1 MGDQTHIVELID
13 QVLDETQDRPQLQE
27 KVFDLRDALFQAQ
40 QSAQQSALKIKT
52 LEDAIEKLKSPAHRI
67 GTILSQ
73 VEEGLVRL
81 ACGGAEYQAAV
92 VPELAESGALKT
104 GDQVA
109 LNEGFVVIAR
119 LLRPSQGP
127 LAKISGKLAD
137 GQWLVQAATGNTE
150 TIVLA
155 RDGLD
160 ETRLKEGEE
169 IFLDANQKV
178 ILGKLPQRESRALI
192 EDDYEQVE
200 WSQVGGQEKV
210 KEEVRK
216 VLEYP
221 LLHQEILN
229 QMEYQMPK
237 GFLFYGPP
245 GCGKTLI
252 GKAILTEVIR
262 KLSEQEESELQG
274 RFIHVKG
281 PEILNMWLGESERKI
296 REIFKKARDYRE
308 KGQIPFIFIDEAES
322 ILGTR
327 QAWRGSNINNTV
339 VPMFCAEMDGIQS
352 LRETVVILA
361 TNRPDL
367 IDPAIIRPG
376 RIDRKIKVS
385 RPNREECKAILR
397 VYLKEGLPR
406 EHEDF
411 DAMAEPFLDHLFKR
425 NASQEVLVLTLRSG
439 GNRKM
444 YWKDFISG
452 AVIEGIIKRAK
463 ERAIERAIH
472 GEALRLTVD
481 DMIVSMET
489 EFQEGHLLPAE
500 SHLEDW
506 LQLLDM
512 ESKNVVQVRR
522 PGESDQATE
531 NTMRRSVI

>member
-27 KVFDLRDALFQAQ
+27 KVLDLRDALFQAQ
-40 QSAQQSALKIKT
+40 QSAQQYALKIKT
-52 LEDAIEKLKSPAHRI
+52 LEEAIEKLKSPAHRI
-67 GTILSQ
+67 GTILGQ
-73 VEEGLVRL
+73 GEEGLVRL
-81 ACGGAEYQAAV
+81 VSGGTEYQAAV
-92 VPELAESGALKT
+92 VPELVENEMLKI

-119 LLRPSQGP
+119 LLLPNQGP
-127 LAKISGKLAD
+127 LAKISGKLAS

-155 RDGLD
+155 RNGLD
-160 ETRLKEGEE
+160 ETNLKEGEE
-169 IFLDANQKV
+169 IFLDSSQRV
-178 ILGKLPQRESRALI
+178 ILGKLPRRESRTLI

-221 LLHQEILN
+221 LLHQEILD
-229 QMEYQMPK
+229 QMEYQVPK
-237 GFLFYGPP
+237 GFLIYGPP

-274 RFIHVKG
+274 RFIYVKG

-296 REIFKKARDYRE
+296 REIFKKARDYKE

-361 TNRPDL
+361 TTRPDL
-367 IDPAIIRPG
+367 IAPAIIRPG

-406 EHEDF
+406 EHEEF
-411 DAMAEPFLDHLFKR
+411 DAMAEPFLDRLFSR
-425 NASQEVLVLTLRSG
+425 DSSQEVLVLTLRSG

-452 AVIEGIIKRAK
+452 AAIEGIMKRAK
-463 ERAIERAIH
+463 ERAIERAIN
-472 GEALRLTVD
+472 GETLCLMVD
-481 DMIVSMET
+481 DLVVSLET
-489 EFQEGHLLPAE
+489 EYQAGSLLPAE

-512 ESKNVVQVRR
+512 ESKNVVRVRR
-522 PGESDQATE
+522 PNASDKATE
-531 NTMRRSVI
+531 NTMRRSII

>member
-1 MGDQTHIVELID
+1 MGDPTHIVELID
-13 QVLDETQDRPQLQE
+13 QVLNETQDRPQLQE
-27 KVFDLRDALFQAQ
+27 KILDLRDAMFQAQ
-40 QSAQQSALKIKT
+40 QSAQQYALKIKT
-52 LEDAIEKLKSPAHRI
+52 LEEAIEKLKSPAHRI
-67 GTILSQ
+67 GTILGQ
-73 VEEGLVRL
+73 GEDGLVRL
-81 ACGGAEYQAAV
+81 VSGGTEYQAAV
-92 VPELAESGALKT
+92 VPELTENEGLKT

-109 LNEGFVVIAR
+109 LNEGFVVIA
-119 LLRPSQGP
+119 LLPFPTQGA
-127 LAKISGKLAD
+127 LAKISGKLAG

-150 TIVLA
+150 TIVLV
-155 RDGLD
+155 REGLD
-160 ETRLKEGEE
+160 ETGLKEGEE
-169 IFLDANQKV
+169 IFLDSNQRV
-178 ILGKLPQRESRALI
+178 ILGKLSKRESRTLV
-192 EDDYEQVE
+192 EDDYEHVE

-221 LLHQEILN
+221 LLHKEILS
-229 QMEYQMPK
+229 QMEYQVPK

-262 KLSEQEESELQG
+262 KLSEQENSELQG

-296 REIFKKARDYRE
+296 REIFKKARDYKE

-327 QAWRGSNINNTV
+327 QAWRGSNISNTV

-367 IDPAIIRPG
+367 IDPAVIRPG

-385 RPNREECKAILR
+385 RPNREESKAILR
-397 VYLKEGLPR
+397 VYLKDGLPR

-411 DAMAEPFLDHLFKR
+411 DAMAEPFLDRLFDR
-425 NASQEVLVLTLRSG
+425 SSEQEVLVLTLRSG
-439 GNRKM
+439 GTKKL
-444 YWKDFISG
+444 YWNDFISG
-452 AVIEGIIKRAK
+452 AVIEGIMKRAK
-463 ERAIERAIH
+463 ERSIERAIQ
-472 GEALRLTVD
+472 GETLCMTVD
-481 DMIVSMET
+481 DLIVSLEA
-489 EFQEGHLLPAE
+489 EFEEGNLLPAE
-500 SHLEDW
+500 SNMEDW

-512 ESKNVVQVRR
+512 ESKNVVRVRKPR
-522 PGESDQATE
+522 ESDRATE
-531 NTMRRSVI
+531 NTIRRSII